1 MSKKERWKEKRVEL
15 YVQII
20 LMIDKGREI
29 GENREKGNY
38 PEESKL
44 REEYDELWC
53 EQMNMSDKLFK
64 LFSELESISF
74 S

>member
-1 MSKKERWKEKRVEL
+1 MNKKERWKEKRVEL

-29 GENREKGNY
+29 RENREKEYY

-44 REEYDELWC
+44 REEYDKLWY

>member
-29 GENREKGNY
+29 GENREKENY

-53 EQMNMSDKLFK
+53 EQMNLSDKLFM